1 MHIRTLGVGMLAGAA
16 LGAAVAAVAGSP
28 PATTIETCA
37 DLMPAGKR
45 YGVEISATA
54 DTTGT
59 AARVTGRFS
68 VSDPSLPKDL
78 DGPPPEA
85 RAFVECVSG
94 LIN

>member
-1 MHIRTLGVGMLAGAA
+1 MRIRSFVVGTFAGAA
-16 LGAAVAAVAGSP
+16 LAAGVVALAGVERAV
-28 PATTIETCA
+28 TIEGCA
-37 DLMPAGKR
+37 ALMPAGKR

-78 DGPPPEA
+78 DGLPSEA